1 MAIKKD
7 LEYYANL
14 PYNIIVEM
22 WNDGKGPYWV
32 ARIAELP
39 HCLIHGDTPEEAIAE
54 IEEVKRDWIKS
65 NLKRGLKIPEPIPHK
80 HSGQI
85 SLRIPPFLHRLLSD
99 RAAVEGVSLN
109 QYMTAA
115 LARSVGLD
123 TTGNESIVRQTR
135 GDDVNCSIIT
145 VKDKIND
152 RKAKS

>member
-115 LARSVGLD
+115 LAKSVSLD
-123 TTGNESIVRQTR
+123 TTGNEPIVGQTR

>member
-1 MAIKKD
+1 MKNIEKD
-7 LEYYANL
+7 LEYYAKL

-22 WNDGKGPYWV
+22 WDDGEGPYWV

-65 NLKRGLKIPEPIPHK
+65 NLERGLKIPEPIMHGY
-80 HSGQI
+80 SGQI
-85 SLRIPPFLHRLLSD
+85 RLRIPPSLHRLLSD
-99 RAAVEGVSLN
+99 RAAVEGISLN

-123 TTGNESIVRQTR
+123 IHVSKPTASKKSVR
-135 GDDVNCSIIT
+135 V
-145 VKDKIND
+145 
-152 RKAKS
+152 

>member
-1 MAIKKD
+1 MTNIKKD

-22 WNDGKGPYWV
+22 WDDGEGPYWV

-39 HCLIHGDTPEEAIAE
+39 HCLIHGDSPEEAVTE

-65 NLKRGLKIPEPIPHK
+65 NLARGLKIPEPTSRK

-85 SLRIPPFLHRLLSD
+85 SLRIPPSLHRLLSD
-99 RAAVEGVSLN
+99 RAAVEGISLN

-115 LARSVGLD
+115 LAGSVGLELH
-123 TTGNESIVRQTR
+123 TSKPRTARKSVR
-135 GDDVNCSIIT
+135 
-145 VKDKIND
+145 
-152 RKAKS
+152 A